1 MKKKERGQ
9 TLDEGAF
16 FECVEAC
23 HRYREWPCNGTCIDD
38 DETCEGRSKP
48 SIEKKCKW
56 DQWQCGNGECISE
69 SLPCNGQCIG
79 GRWPMYVRAQSQ
91 EGLFFSLKL

>member
-38 DETCEGRSKP
+38 DETA
-48 SIEKKCKW
+48 
-56 DQWQCGNGECISE
+56 IS
-69 SLPCNGQCIG
+69 LQ
-79 GRWPMYVRAQSQ
+79 QS
-91 EGLFFSLKL
+91 